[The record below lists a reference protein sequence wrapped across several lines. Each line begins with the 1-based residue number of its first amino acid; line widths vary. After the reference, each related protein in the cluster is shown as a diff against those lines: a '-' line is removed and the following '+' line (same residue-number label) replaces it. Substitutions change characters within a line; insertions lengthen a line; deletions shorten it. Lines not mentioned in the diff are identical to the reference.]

1 MPFSLGYVPLGHKL
15 LPFAIFGE
23 TWHTKQRYEH
33 ITMIEKINIII
44 LVMQSCCVSHVLKR
58 SYQADFDQFVTE
70 IYKDDFSAFRLSTQI
85 RLLPEFVKV

>member
-1 MPFSLGYVPLGHKL
+1 MPFNLGYVPLGHKL

-33 ITMIEKINIII
+33 ITMSTSEDQHHHLSDAKLLLITCIKKI
-44 LVMQSCCVSHVLKR
+44 LSS
-58 SYQADFDQFVTE
+58 QFVTE
-70 IYKDDFSAFRLSTQI
+70 IYKDDFNAFRLSTQI

>member
-1 MPFSLGYVPLGHKL
+1 MPFSLGLWTMRIYSIGAVMPFNLGYVPLGHKL

-44 LVMQSCCVSHVLKR
+44 LVMQSCCLSHVLKR
-58 SYQADFDQFVTE
+58 SYQADFKSVCYWNLQRWF
-70 IYKDDFSAFRLSTQI
+70 
-85 RLLPEFVKV
+85 